1 MNIEVDNEILASVI
15 DARFGIKPQLSSNIE
30 KANFKQTIFFPQDKF
45 KSNTFNSVPLDTYG
59 IINKSKLFTRE
70 PITGEQISYLIN
82 DNGYTVKDNNPDIKI
97 ETTDYKIFYR
107 FEINEIQHKYCS
119 SIFTNLKFKKI
130 NIVFP
135 NSSTIHF
142 FSEKI
147 SLLKKYIKKIANKK
161 IQESDLIKIKV
172 PTSLSIY
179 YSKNNNTK
187 EITIKNKSYFGI
199 CFEIVNL
206 LSLNTLDTRN
216 TYNSS
221 NNNNYYINI
230 LFFNFYNFFPKF
242 ISLFIFKFLL
252 RFNKSY
258 IFSNQVLEIN
268 NNFNKQNNFFSN
280 IIDDNQY
287 PSYLS
292 KGTFFP
298 NLKLSNKKYIHE
310 ILKDDDTYILSN
322 KYKIKNIKNFIFLSD
337 GSDKNSYQ
345 IGKSSYDYLNLDKCY
360 YITDNHGL
368 ITTVDIVDNIGIIN
382 HEDIDSKYSDNKQSS
397 IDNFYATG
405 YEPSLPKLKLPKIW
419 PFKSKTQ

>member
-30 KANFKQTIFFPQDKF
+30 KANHTQTIFFPKDKF
-45 KSNTFNSVPLDTYG
+45 KSNTNNSVPLDTYG

-82 DNGYTVKDNNPDIKI
+82 DYDYSYKDNNPDIKI

-107 FEINEIQHKYCS
+107 FEINDIQHKYCS
-119 SIFTNLKFKKI
+119 TIFTNLKYKKI

-135 NSSTIHF
+135 NSHTIHF
-142 FSEKI
+142 LSENI
-147 SLLKKYIKKIANKK
+147 SLLKKNIKKIANKK

-172 PTSLSIY
+172 PISLSIY
-179 YSKNNNTK
+179 NSKNNNTK
-187 EITIKNKSYFGI
+187 DIKIKNKSYLGI
-199 CFEIVNL
+199 CFELVNL
-206 LSLNTLDTRN
+206 LSLNTLDYKN

-242 ISLFIFKFLL
+242 VSLFIFKFLL

-287 PSYLS
+287 PSYLL

-298 NLKLSNKKYIHE
+298 NLKLSNEMYLHE
-310 ILKDDDTYILSN
+310 LLKDDDTYILSN

-337 GSDKNSYQ
+337 NSNKNSYQ
-345 IGKSSYDYLNLDKCY
+345 ISKSSYDFLNLDKCY

-368 ITTVDIVDNIGIIN
+368 ITTVDIIDNLGIIN
-382 HEDIDSKYSDNKQSS
+382 NEDTDSKYSDNKQSS

>member
-30 KANFKQTIFFPQDKF
+30 KANFKQTIFFPEDKL

-97 ETTDYKIFYR
+97 QTTDYKIFYR
-107 FEINEIQHKYCS
+107 FEINETQHKYCS

-142 FSEKI
+142 FSENI

-172 PTSLSIY
+172 PTILSIY

-187 EITIKNKSYFGI
+187 EITIKNKSYLGI

-206 LSLNTLDTRN
+206 LSLNTLDTKN

-230 LFFNFYNFFPKF
+230 LFLIFIIFSLSLYLYSYLNFY
-242 ISLFIFKFLL
+242 S
-252 RFNKSY
+252 
-258 IFSNQVLEIN
+258 
-268 NNFNKQNNFFSN
+268 
-280 IIDDNQY
+280 
-287 PSYLS
+287 
-292 KGTFFP
+292 
-298 NLKLSNKKYIHE
+298 
-310 ILKDDDTYILSN
+310 
-322 KYKIKNIKNFIFLSD
+322 
-337 GSDKNSYQ
+337 
-345 IGKSSYDYLNLDKCY
+345 
-360 YITDNHGL
+360 GL
-368 ITTVDIVDNIGIIN
+368 INLTYFLI
-382 HEDIDSKYSDNKQSS
+382 KY
-397 IDNFYATG
+397 
-405 YEPSLPKLKLPKIW
+405 
-419 PFKSKTQ
+419 

>member
-30 KANFKQTIFFPQDKF
+30 KANFKQTIFFPEDKL
-45 KSNTFNSVPLDTYG
+45 KSNTLNSMPLDTYG

-97 ETTDYKIFYR
+97 QTTDYKIFYR
-107 FEINEIQHKYCS
+107 FEINETQHKYCS

-135 NSSTIHF
+135 NNSTIHF
-142 FSEKI
+142 FSENI

-187 EITIKNKSYFGI
+187 EITIKNKSYLGI

-206 LSLNTLDTRN
+206 LSLNTLDNKN

-221 NNNNYYINI
+221 NNSNYYINI

-292 KGTFFP
+292 KGNFFP